1 MLKHHKFVSFLI
13 GLAFVIVLQS
23 LAHPEPVFRF
33 LVPAYA
39 AYMIAVFFY
48 NRWYLQ
54 QLQSLNQ
61 WALIRNELLLAAG
74 FGLYLIIPSEAVRGL
89 FLLTGVGVIA
99 FFELM
104 LGKHSENIVLN
115 ETLFVAA
122 GLFFALSAFSQ
133 YIPSYQTLYSVLIFA
148 GTALLARSFYDYMP
162 QSGEAKTVGA
172 LVLGLFASEI
182 FWALS
187 FLPLHFSA
195 LGIILFDFV
204 YFALMMNYYFLFH
217 TLNFK
222 KMQFHLF
229 LIVASGLLVIAAT
242 PWKILGQ

>member
-1 MLKHHKFVSFLI
+1 MSKHHKLIAFLI

-33 LVPAYA
+33 LVPAYLL
-39 AYMIAVFFY
+39 YMAGVYFY

-54 QLQSLNQ
+54 QLQALNL
-61 WALIRNELLLAAG
+61 WVLIRSELLLAAG
-74 FGLYLIIPSEAVRGL
+74 FGLYLIIPSEGVRGL

-104 LGKHSENIVLN
+104 IGKHSENIVLN

-133 YIPSYQTLYSVLIFA
+133 YIPSYQTAYTALVFF
-148 GTALLARSFYDYMP
+148 GTALLARSFYDFMP
-162 QSGEAKTVGA
+162 QPSETKTIGA

-195 LGIILFDFV
+195 LGIILFDFF

-217 TLNFK
+217 SLNFK

-229 LIVASGLLVIAAT
+229 LIMASGLLVIAAT